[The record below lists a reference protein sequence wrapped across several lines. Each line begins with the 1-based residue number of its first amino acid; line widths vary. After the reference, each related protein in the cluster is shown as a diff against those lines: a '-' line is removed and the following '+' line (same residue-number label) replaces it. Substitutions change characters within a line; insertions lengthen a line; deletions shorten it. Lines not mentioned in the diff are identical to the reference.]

1 MPTVTDTSTG
11 YKAEV
16 EPPTGKT
23 AKELVDALPGGAAGV
38 LKDGL
43 NAADATIKVT
53 EVGICVEPS
62 DGSACPAGGGGDDPC
77 FSREAEA
84 CRIVDTSVAPFAAFR
99 ACFDETAPS
108 VAERVKMTALTGG
121 DYILSAGKDQA
132 YKFTRV
138 IVNQHREANF
148 KSALLEINHANGEL
162 SLTPDHVLEVDGEF
176 VPARLAAAGS
186 KLGESEVSVVTATAG
201 EVIRIPM
208 PVLTEETR
216 KGYIKQARG
225 EAESARVSV
234 RNARRDGLGMLKE
247 LLKEK
252 EISEDEERRG
262 QDVIQK
268 LTDDFVAK
276 VESALSEKET
286 DLMAI

>member
-1 MPTVTDTSTG
+1 MIDDIKQETEARMGKALEALSHNFNKSRTG
-11 YKAEV
+11 RAHPSLLDSIRIEYYGAETPLNQLANVNIEDARTLSVVAFDKAITPDIERAIM
-16 EPPTGKT
+16 KSD
-23 AKELVDALPGGAAGV
+23 L
-38 LKDGL
+38 GL
-43 NAADATIKVT
+43 N
-53 EVGICVEPS
+53 P
-62 DGSACPAGGGGDDPC
+62 
-77 FSREAEA
+77 
-84 CRIVDTSVAPFAAFR
+84 
-99 ACFDETAPS
+99 
-108 VAERVKMTALTGG
+108 
-121 DYILSAGKDQA
+121 
-132 YKFTRV
+132 
-138 IVNQHREANF
+138 
-148 KSALLEINHANGEL
+148 
-162 SLTPDHVLEVDGEF
+162 
-176 VPARLAAAGS
+176 
-186 KLGESEVSVVTATAG
+186 ATAG
-201 EVIRIPM
+201 DVIRIPM

>member
-1 MPTVTDTSTG
+1 MIDDIKQETEERMGKDLEALSNNFNKIRTG
-11 YKAEV
+11 RAHPSLLDSIRVEYYGAETPLNQLANINIEDARTLSVIAFDKAITPDIERAIM
-16 EPPTGKT
+16 KSD
-23 AKELVDALPGGAAGV
+23 L
-38 LKDGL
+38 GL
-43 NAADATIKVT
+43 N
-53 EVGICVEPS
+53 P
-62 DGSACPAGGGGDDPC
+62 
-77 FSREAEA
+77 
-84 CRIVDTSVAPFAAFR
+84 
-99 ACFDETAPS
+99 
-108 VAERVKMTALTGG
+108 
-121 DYILSAGKDQA
+121 
-132 YKFTRV
+132 
-138 IVNQHREANF
+138 
-148 KSALLEINHANGEL
+148 
-162 SLTPDHVLEVDGEF
+162 
-176 VPARLAAAGS
+176 
-186 KLGESEVSVVTATAG
+186 ATAG

-216 KGYIKQARG
+216 KGYIKQARA

-276 VESALSEKET
+276 VEKALSEKET